1 MEQAKVAADGGHI
14 TNYMDSYIGDLDPV
28 TQDVVIR
35 RAFSLGVKK
44 IHGFLTVQGR
54 SRSKKRGVI

>member
-35 RAFSLGVKK
+35 RDFSLGVKK
-44 IHGFLTVQGR
+44 IHGFLTVQ
-54 SRSKKRGVI
+54 